1 MCSRRGCDPCHIKSK
16 GSGGP
21 DEEWNLIGLCRN
33 HHIESHKIGWF
44 AFCEKYPSVMNQ
56 LMSRGW
62 KFENQFGVI
71 KLTRGVENESNEVG
85 L

>member
-1 MCSRRGCDPCHIKSK
+1 MKSIRKVNNELRKSFHDRRCIVCSRRG
-16 GSGGP
+16 
-21 DEEWNLIGLCRN
+21 
-33 HHIESHKIGWF
+33 IESHKIGWF
-44 AFCEKYPSVMNQ
+44 TFCEKYPSVMNQ
-56 LMSRGW
+56 LLSRGW